1 MCVYASSHISYRWL
15 PKWQTHGRFTAVK
28 CRLLTLKPMNSETSE
43 TFQCNTSSKSKFN
56 CCLYSR
62 NNVILMKKSK
72 NKQWD
77 DICSE
82 SGGNQMKHWPQS
94 HFFSASIIST
104 SIWFLLLLVTLWW
117 IWRAGR
123 KESWEYSWTE
133 NICSGN
139 SSSKNLKSNLS
150 PLHSRFGEIN
160 KKEWF
165 LPQEKGFY
173 RNLKIF
179 SWNQNLSCKVAFESI
194 KDR

>member
-1 MCVYASSHISYRWL
+1 
-15 PKWQTHGRFTAVK
+15 
-28 CRLLTLKPMNSETSE
+28 MNSEASE
-43 TFQCNTSSKSKFN
+43 TFQCNTSSKYKFN

-77 DICSE
+77 DIFSE

-94 HFFSASIIST
+94 HFFHASIIST

-117 IWRAGR
+117 VWRAGR

-139 SSSKNLKSNLS
+139 SRGKNLKSNLS
-150 PLHSRFGEIN
+150 PLHRRFGEIN

-165 LPQEKGFY
+165 CLKERGFTENSKY
-173 RNLKIF
+173 FLEIKF
-179 SWNQNLSCKVAFESI
+179 SLA
-194 KDR
+194 R